1 MDEEIYYITSESS
14 SGDKRFITVL
24 EFSLEVTYTVT
35 NHAGYYDFSS
45 VLENDNNPKQEVI
58 PIPVFLWLI
67 SYSPQFQFQE
77 NWLKLVYQNLDIKC
91 LPEYLLN
98 KSKSIRTE
106 SDISK
111 PVTPT
116 ESDFPKMLRDFS
128 LEKMLTL
135 LLELQSDYSQSD
147 NLIKLLKSK
156 SSWKPSDN
164 PDDAGS
170 GNALL
175 NFVTLDHKMFKDQ
188 LFYVSSNLSSY
199 LTDSITKHNGYE
211 RNTRS
216 MPMKWESLQ
225 NLNLNF
231 PLIPDNHNY
240 YKIFDFL
247 TPNVIIHFFYGI
259 LLEERILLISENVAK
274 ITAVI
279 EAMFELI
286 FPFNPINYRTI
297 SILPE
302 SMLDFLGLPWPF
314 VIGCTHEVFRKIE
327 KINLH
332 EHSAELMWLDI
343 DHEKCWWERKVEYPQ
358 PHTQYFHNTLKF
370 LKQMSPK
377 QLNKLMKSQ
386 SVASPEE
393 EQLFS
398 IKKYIGDNLQI
409 KQAFVNCI
417 LMLLNNFLAY
427 ETFKFTDDSKWNS
440 CWSRFR

>member
-1 MDEEIYYITSESS
+1 MLES
-14 SGDKRFITVL
+14 
-24 EFSLEVTYTVT
+24 
-35 NHAGYYDFSS
+35 
-45 VLENDNNPKQEVI
+45 DNSPKEEVI
-58 PIPVFLWLI
+58 QIPVFLWLI
-67 SYSPQFQFQE
+67 SNSPQFQFQE
-77 NWLKLVYQNLDIKC
+77 NWLKLVYQNLDLKC

-98 KSKSIRTE
+98 KTKATRTE

-111 PVTPT
+111 VITPM

-128 LEKMLTL
+128 LEKMLML
-135 LLELQSDYSQSD
+135 LLELQGEYNQSD
-147 NLIKLLKSK
+147 NLVKLLKSK
-156 SSWKPSDN
+156 SSCKPSDQ

-170 GNALL
+170 GSALI

-188 LFYVSSNLSSY
+188 LYYVSSNLSSY
-199 LTDSITKHNGYE
+199 LTDSASRQSGYE

-240 YKIFDFL
+240 YKIFDL
-247 TPNVIIHFFYGI
+247 LSPDLIIHFFYGI
-259 LLEERILLISENVAK
+259 LLEERILVISENVAK
-274 ITAVI
+274 FTAVI

-302 SMLDFLGLPWPF
+302 SMIDFLGLPCPF
-314 VIGCTHEVFRKIE
+314 VIGCTHEVFKKIQ
-327 KINLH
+327 KVNLQDH
-332 EHSAELMWLDI
+332 VAELMWLDI
-343 DHEKCWWERKVEYPQ
+343 DQEKILQNSSPHEIWWERKVEYPQ
-358 PHTQYFHNTLKF
+358 PHTQYFHNTLKL
-370 LKQMSPK
+370 LKQNSPK

-386 SVASPEE
+386 SVANPEE
-393 EQLFS
+393 EQLVS

-427 ETFKFTDDSKWNS
+427 ETFKFTDESKCDS
-440 CWSRFR
+440 CWPRYR